1 MRGVYNT
8 KCKSTMIL
16 ESLLASIVGGTVV
29 WGFSELTHRRRSSGE
44 HRAAIGRVL
53 FDLAEV
59 RHRLTYVSVM
69 GELLDSMKDSILPH
83 DRMAAKEIIGKIL
96 PPMPDLQQR
105 LDEALRF
112 VAGTDPDLAFRMR
125 SKDQV
130 ESILSRWQAL
140 VTEHVDEVSALQTNE
155 LIEPLIINSA
165 CETLDEAILELAKRH
180 GSSTLSDFE
189 KRVSKWKDRSALLAE
204 IRKELSEKVPQLA
217 CLLNE

>member
-1 MRGVYNT
+1 
-8 KCKSTMIL
+8 MIL
-16 ESLLASIVGGTVV
+16 ESLLASIVGGAVV
-29 WGFSELTHRRRSSGE
+29 WGFSELTHRRRSTGE

-69 GELLDSMKDSILPH
+69 GELLDAMKDSILPH
-83 DRMAAKEIIGKIL
+83 DRMAAKEIISKIL

-112 VAGTDPDLAFRMR
+112 VAGTDPHLAFRMR

-130 ESILSRWQAL
+130 ESVLSRWQA
-140 VTEHVDEVSALQTNE
+140 VAAEHVYDDNALHANE

-165 CETLDEAILELAKRH
+165 LETLDEAILDLAKRH

-189 KRVSKWKDRSALLAE
+189 KRVSKWKDRPALLAE
-204 IRKELSEKVPQLA
+204 VKKELAEKVPQLA
-217 CLLNE
+217 YLQNE

>member
-1 MRGVYNT
+1 MN
-8 KCKSTMIL
+8 I
-16 ESLLASIVGGTVV
+16 ENLLASIVGGTVV
-29 WGFSELTHRRRSSGE
+29 WAFSELTHRRRSSGE

-59 RHRLTYVSVM
+59 RYRLTYVSIM
-69 GELLDSMKDSILPH
+69 GELFDSMNDTTLPH
-83 DRMAAKEIIGKIL
+83 ERIAAKKIIGKIL

-105 LDEALRF
+105 LEEALRF
-112 VAGTDPDLAFRMR
+112 VAGSDPDLAFRMR

-130 ESILSRWQAL
+130 ESILMRWQAL

-189 KRVSKWKDRSALLAE
+189 KRVSKWKDRSALVAE
-204 IRKELSEKVPQLA
+204 VKKELSETVPQLA
-217 CLLNE
+217 ELFDALD